1 MLTYIRLATLR
12 MCIRRDSQRQLHIH
26 FLRSP
31 ARICES
37 DDGKVSGMDVEVN
50 KLHSSEDGT
59 QQRAVGLGEYK
70 SIPTQLVL
78 ESIGYMSHPL
88 DGAPFD
94 SSRGIIPNR
103 CEDLWKHLLGS
114 ATTPDA

>member
-1 MLTYIRLATLR
+1 MMLTYIRLATLR
-12 MCIRRDSQRQLHIH
+12 MCMRRGSERQLHIH

-37 DDGKVSGMDVEVN
+37 DDGKVSGMDVEIN
-50 KLHSSEDGT
+50 KLQHSSKDGT
-59 QQRAVGLGEYK
+59 QQRAVGMGEYET
-70 SIPTQLVL
+70 IPTQLVL

-88 DGAPFD
+88 DGVPFD

-103 CEDLWKHLLGS
+103 
-114 ATTPDA
+114 